1 MVGVGSRSLGSL
13 YEGSSFLGSSPNNI
27 DNSYAPQQAHTP
39 KQKEIKLKGMILSW
53 VEIADR
59 LIFVKTLKR
68 SHDQSLFFSII
79 NQIRAGTK
87 GSFKQS
93 RYELRKSKFTY
104 FAPSTD
110 SSTISSNDGGCIKR
124 YGHERKAWII
134 QCNIFCH

>member
-27 DNSYAPQQAHTP
+27 DNSYVPQQAHNP

-59 LIFVKTLKR
+59 HIFVKTSKR

-79 NQIRAGTK
+79 NQIRAGTE

-124 YGHERKAWII
+124 YGHERKAWTI

>member
-59 LIFVKTLKR
+59 LI
-68 SHDQSLFFSII
+68 SL
-79 NQIRAGTK
+79 
-87 GSFKQS
+87 
-93 RYELRKSKFTY
+93 LR
-104 FAPSTD
+104 
-110 SSTISSNDGGCIKR
+110 R
-124 YGHERKAWII
+124 
-134 QCNIFCH
+134 